1 MLKNKARGQ
10 NRKRL
15 AIDGLGIQGDYRDT
29 EEISD
34 GSKKPLLIYF
44 AGVEHLHSPGAT
56 IQILREL
63 GCFLVRF
70 HPARHQKIDDRFVD
84 CRAHLSVVAAVYDRW
99 GVQQSAVI
107 DRRYRSHWLRAHGQ
121 IR

>member
-84 CRAHLSVVAAVYDRW
+84 CRPHLSVVLAAYPSRVLRNRAALR
-99 GVQQSAVI
+99 G
-107 DRRYRSHWLRAHGQ
+107 RYRS
-121 IR
+121 